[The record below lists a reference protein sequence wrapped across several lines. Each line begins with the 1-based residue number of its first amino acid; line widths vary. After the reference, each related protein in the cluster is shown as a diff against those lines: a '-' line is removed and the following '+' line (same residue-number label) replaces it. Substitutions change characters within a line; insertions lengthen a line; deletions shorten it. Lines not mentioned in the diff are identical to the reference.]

1 MVFESFFSLANSTCF
16 SILIRM
22 SEILFILIHSG
33 QDVFCFQEID
43 FTIKYGNNVLKKYE
57 QESFQSLNMEQFNEI
72 VFSKRKKSSFTRAR
86 RNALNIELS
95 AILIQEIVSQ
105 LTKYIGKRMTSFKK
119 IHILLHDEW
128 NAECFGRTRFVEGVP
143 VRIDLYI
150 RNHSSMDHLVSTF
163 LHELAHS
170 LTHLNVRHGHQWV
183 ETTALLFAFVEKILE
198 RPSGTNVCWAP
209 YQFGL
214 NCVRL
219 PNDCDIFVF

>member
-1 MVFESFFSLANSTCF
+1 
-16 SILIRM
+16 
-22 SEILFILIHSG
+22 
-33 QDVFCFQEID
+33 
-43 FTIKYGNNVLKKYE
+43 
-57 QESFQSLNMEQFNEI
+57 MEQFNEI

-86 RNALNIELS
+86 RNALNIEMS

-150 RNHSSMDHLVSTF
+150 RNHSSMDQLVSTF

-183 ETTALLFAFVEKILE
+183 ETTALLFALVEKILE
-198 RPSGTNVCWAP
+198 RPPGTNVCWTP

>member
-86 RNALNIELS
+86 RNALNTELS

-105 LTKYIGKRMTSFKK
+105 LTKYIGKRMTS
-119 IHILLHDEW
+119 
-128 NAECFGRTRFVEGVP
+128 
-143 VRIDLYI
+143 
-150 RNHSSMDHLVSTF
+150 
-163 LHELAHS
+163 
-170 LTHLNVRHGHQWV
+170 
-183 ETTALLFAFVEKILE
+183 
-198 RPSGTNVCWAP
+198 
-209 YQFGL
+209 
-214 NCVRL
+214 
-219 PNDCDIFVF
+219 